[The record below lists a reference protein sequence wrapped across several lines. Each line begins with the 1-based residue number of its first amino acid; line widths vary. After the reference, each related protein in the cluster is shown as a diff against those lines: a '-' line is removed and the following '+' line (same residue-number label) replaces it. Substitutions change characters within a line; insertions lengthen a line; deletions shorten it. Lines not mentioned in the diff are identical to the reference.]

1 MTSVNAI
8 NPPND
13 GGQLW
18 KLPTVLTKYP
28 VSRSAWLAGVKAGKY
43 PAPVRLS
50 TRSVAW
56 RAADITALIDSL

>member
-1 MTSVNAI
+1 MTPVFANKLPTDA
-8 NPPND
+8 
-13 GGQLW
+13 GQLW

-56 RAADITALIDSL
+56 RAADITALIESL